1 MSTKSTCLANVKLCI
16 FSVALLQSCRCN
28 SDLK

>member
-1 MSTKSTCLANVKLCI
+1 MYIKSTFFANVRLCI